1 MFWDTKRR
9 LLKALSCSDVVSLNI
24 YMILLL
30 LICLGGAPVFLT
42 NDLHCSFI
50 KFAEKHRPLYL
61 QTLNIQID
69 TNLMTESCYSLL
81 YFAQHIGCCHLLTS
95 KVSRMWLLVHNKV
108 YFCYNLIFHCTLL
121 SRPNQFYWHVFT
133 PEHHLEESLAVCSCL
148 LLFSY
153 YSSCMFYQL
162 CTLWRQSR
170 GRVTFGVQWLVATG
184 KQRIFPGDSDMLL

>member
-1 MFWDTKRR
+1 
-9 LLKALSCSDVVSLNI
+9 
-24 YMILLL
+24 
-30 LICLGGAPVFLT
+30 
-42 NDLHCSFI
+42 
-50 KFAEKHRPLYL
+50 
-61 QTLNIQID
+61 
-69 TNLMTESCYSLL
+69 MTESCYSLL

-162 CTLWRQSR
+162 RTLWRQSR

-184 KQRIFPGDSDMLL
+184 KQRVFFKCLSTTAISVQHCSFQVIVNQSHPILLSC